1 MPFVRGQSG
10 NPGGRPIDP
19 LLHALRRKL
28 TKRQAASLMD
38 VLVQAALNGD
48 MKAMEMIWDRVA
60 GKPVARAEQGG
71 PGDFARGFE
80 IRLIRVARGDDGDD
94 DAAAS

>member
-1 MPFVRGQSG
+1 VRFEPGRSG
-10 NPGGRPIDP
+10 NPGGRPKDP
-19 LLHALRRKL
+19 LLHALRKKL
-28 TKRQAASLMD
+28 TAKQANALMG
-38 VLVQAALNGD
+38 VLVEQALRGD
-48 MKAMEMIWDRVA
+48 MKALEMIWDRVA

-80 IRLIRVARGDDGDD
+80 IRLIRVARGDDADD